1 MTFLLWPL
9 LPTGRA
15 RCVVAAGASSK
26 KRSQSAPIAVCIVDS
41 LWTGMKTLLE
51 TSWLWPCDGSKH
63 KAVPSG
69 RRKQVHLGVYEKP
82 LDRRPLPPLSNEGT
96 ASPLDERGT
105 PAHLCRGV
113 SATIQMR
120 FNEPPAGS
128 LRQLCSNINSKG
140 IIPVS

>member
-105 PAHLCRGV
+105 PR
-113 SATIQMR
+113 IY
-120 FNEPPAGS
+120 AGECQHRT
-128 LRQLCSNINSKG
+128 LTF
-140 IIPVS
+140 